1 MMTPEEF
8 NSWACD
14 VANDYEQA
22 RREMGPD
29 DYETWEQYS
38 FRRMEECDE
47 AWHYVMSQPDDNYT
61 PMDSNDLRELRDPV
75 RDYDITNLKTHDTTC
90 DDDELPF

>member
-1 MMTPEEF
+1 MTHDEF

-14 VANDYEQA
+14 IANDYAQA
-22 RREMGPD
+22 VQEMGPD

-38 FRRMEECDE
+38 FRRMEQCDE
-47 AWHYVMSQPDDNYT
+47 AWHYFMSQPDDDYT
-61 PMDSNDLRELRDPV
+61 PMDSNDLRELLDPV
-75 RDYDITNLKTHDTTC
+75 RDYDITIKEHDTTC